1 MEHPPQ
7 DFDQISEPL
16 EQQVATGLAKIAG
29 ALRAHAWAGASD
41 SGLTPTQG
49 QALALLRDEPGGL
62 RLATVAAA
70 LAVSAPTASDAL
82 ASLVA
87 KGLVVRGQDPDD
99 RRAAAFRLTEAGT
112 AMAAQ
117 AAGWPDFLANAVLS
131 LAEDERALLY
141 RTLIKIIRSLQEA
154 GDINVQRL
162 CVTCRYFQPNV
173 RPDDPDR
180 PHVCALVGAPFGD
193 RHLRLDCREQEPAST
208 ADREILWA
216 RFAAST
222 PSTLKGLSS

>member
-1 MEHPPQ
+1 MEDLPQ
-7 DFDQISEPL
+7 DFDAISEPL
-16 EQQVATGLAKIAG
+16 EAQVATALARIAS
-29 ALRAHAWAGASD
+29 ALRSHAWRGSMA

-49 QALALLRDEPGGL
+49 QALALLRDEPDGL
-62 RLATVAAA
+62 RLSSLAAS
-70 LAVSAPTASDAL
+70 LSVSGPTASDAL

-87 KGLVVRGQDPDD
+87 KGLVVRGSDPAD
-99 RRAAAFRLTEAGT
+99 RRAAAFRLTDAGN
-112 AMAAQ
+112 AA
-117 AAGWPDFLANAVLS
+117 AANSASWPDFLAGAALS
-131 LAEDERALLY
+131 LPDNERALLY
-141 RTLIKIIRSLQEA
+141 RLLIKIIRSLQEA

-193 RHLRLDCREQEPAST
+193 RHLRLDCREQEPASA